1 MQRFKKAFF
10 CVLTVCLAVG
20 VLSFAGT
27 ADASDKVRIAVV
39 YPSTIDDM
47 SWCQALHTGLLKV
60 QEHMGKDKV
69 EVAYS
74 ERLGNPVDAAAAVR
88 QYSSQGFDIIIAHGT
103 QYLSMLNDI
112 APDFETTS
120 FVYGAGHST
129 PHPNI
134 FAYDT
139 HAEEGAYIMGVISG
153 MLTKSNIVGVVG
165 PVDAGDPAKF
175 NKGFTQ
181 GVKSVNP
188 ECEVRVA
195 YTGSFNDVVGA
206 GEIARA
212 HIKGGADFLAGTAQ
226 QSVGAIKAASETP
239 GVRYMSSD
247 LNPKDIAPGTVMAA
261 HVYDFE
267 LVVKTIIDKRAAK
280 TYGGEVLP
288 ISLANKGITM
298 EYNLPLTP
306 EAEAKVKEVFD
317 GIVSGALKINVR

>member
-1 MQRFKKAFF
+1 MVSFKKLVLGVFF
-10 CVLTVCLAVG
+10 TFAVLGISVVAE
-20 VLSFAGT
+20 A
-27 ADASDKVRIAVV
+27 ADGKVRIGVV

-47 SWCQALHTGLLKV
+47 SWCQALHSGLMKV
-60 QEHMGKDKV
+60 QAHLGKDKV
-69 EVAYS
+69 EVSFS

-88 QYSSQGFDIIIAHGT
+88 QYASQGYDIVIAHGT

-112 APDFETTS
+112 APDFEATS
-120 FVYGAGHST
+120 FVYGAGHAT

-139 HAEEGAYIMGVISG
+139 HAEEGAYLMGVVSG
-153 MLTKSNIVGVVG
+153 MMTKSNIVGVVG

-175 NKGFTQ
+175 NKGFAQ

-188 ECEVRVA
+188 NCEVRVA

-212 HIKGGADFLAGTAQ
+212 HVKAGADFLAGTAQ

-267 LVVKTIIDKRAAK
+267 LVIQLIIDKRADK
-280 TYGGEVLP
+280 VLGGEVLP

-298 EYNLPLTP
+298 EYNLPMP
-306 EAEAKVKEVFD
+306 AEVEAKVKETFN
-317 GIVSGALKINVR
+317 GIVSGDIKINIK

>member
-1 MQRFKKAFF
+1 MSGMKKL
-10 CVLTVCLAVG
+10 VLG
-20 VLSFAGT
+20 VLMAGLVLGFT
-27 ADASDKVRIAVV
+27 GMAQATDGKIRIGVV

-47 SWCQALHTGLLKV
+47 SWCQALHHGLLKV
-60 QEHMGKDKV
+60 QEHLGKDKV
-69 EVAYS
+69 EISFS

-88 QYSSQGFDIIIAHGT
+88 QYASQNYDIIIAHGT

-112 APDFETTS
+112 APDFEEVS
-120 FVYGAGHST
+120 FVYGAGHAT

-139 HAEEGAYIMGVISG
+139 HAEEGAYIMGVVSG
-153 MLTKSNIVGVVG
+153 MMTKSNIVGVVG

-175 NKGFTQ
+175 NKGYTQ

-188 ECEVRVA
+188 KAEVRIA

-212 HIKGGADFLAGTAQ
+212 HIKAGADFLAGTAQ
-226 QSVGAIKAASETP
+226 QSVGAIKAASEVP

-247 LNPKDIAPGTVMAA
+247 LNPKDMAPGTVLAA

-267 LVVKTIIDKRAAK
+267 LVIQNIIDKRAK
-280 TYGGEVLP
+280 KIYGGEVLP
-288 ISLANKGITM
+288 ISLGNKGITM
-298 EYNLPLTP
+298 EFNETLSP
-306 EAEAKVKEVFD
+306 EVDAKVKEVFN
-317 GIVSGALKINVR
+317 GIVAGDIKINVR